1 MERAVNSRKKS
12 SMTMIVEGREVAL
25 HFSDEPNTQFLARST
40 GVSGD
45 LSGGEGIIL
54 SFSWLFQ

>member
-25 HFSDEPNTQFLARST
+25 HFSDEPNTQIVVKIKQALLGTYLAAK
-40 GVSGD
+40 
-45 LSGGEGIIL
+45 E
-54 SFSWLFQ
+54 